1 MFIIEVVPVL
11 ITTLRIATMV
21 FMIELMRVS
30 MIMMMMMM
38 MLMVMVMMMMMMM
51 GTIMIVSTMLASNIR
66 ADVE

>member
-30 MIMMMMMM
+30 MIMMMMM
-38 MLMVMVMMMMMMM
+38 LMVMVMMM

>member
-30 MIMMMMMM
+30 MIMMMMM
-38 MLMVMVMMMMMMM
+38 LMVMVMMMM

>member
-38 MLMVMVMMMMMMM
+38 MLMVMVMMMMMM